1 MLTINKINS
10 LAFYQKKLNNVQEK
24 NVNFKEKTLDD
35 YITNKS
41 LDFLALQNFSN
52 IKRISFKS
60 SDNKEYKNNLRT
72 MIQNNE
78 SVMMGIVPR
87 TFTAVDLNG
96 DEFITHSI
104 GEKNGTFLSAIDRLD
119 EMKDLGI
126 NTLHIL
132 PIHPTGKKKAL
143 GTAGSIYSP
152 KEFVTKDGS
161 LALDPMLIDK
171 NDSRTPNEQFKA
183 FINECHKRDINV
195 MLDLPSCA

>member
-24 NVNFKEKTLDD
+24 NVNVNEKTLDD
-35 YITNKS
+35 DLTNKS

-104 GEKNGTFLSAIDRLD
+104 GEKMEHFY
-119 EMKDLGI
+119 
-126 NTLHIL
+126 
-132 PIHPTGKKKAL
+132 PQ
-143 GTAGSIYSP
+143 
-152 KEFVTKDGS
+152 
-161 LALDPMLIDK
+161 LIG
-171 NDSRTPNEQFKA
+171 
-183 FINECHKRDINV
+183 
-195 MLDLPSCA
+195 